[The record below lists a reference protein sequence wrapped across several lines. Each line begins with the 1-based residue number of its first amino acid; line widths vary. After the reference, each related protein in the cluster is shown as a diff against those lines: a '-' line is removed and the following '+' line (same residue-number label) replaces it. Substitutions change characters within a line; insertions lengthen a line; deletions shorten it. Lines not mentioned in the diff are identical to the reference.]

1 MQSYLFLLFSYL
13 IVSAAALSSPPAGA
27 ITVGGSSGKYKTLSA
42 ALKDTSS
49 LVSGS
54 FTPRSRDGVLTGH
67 PCLGVLRLLR
77 DIHRHGDYYSV
88 GREGVRP
95 DEHTVVLYGE

>member
-13 IVSAAALSSPPAGA
+13 VVSAAALSTPPAGA

-49 LVSGS
+49 LVSGC
-54 FTPRSRDGVLTGH
+54 FTPRSSDGVLTGLLFRCTSCTPGH
-67 PCLGVLRLLR
+67 TQTRRLLL
-77 DIHRHGDYYSV
+77 
-88 GREGVRP
+88 GRA
-95 DEHTVVLYGE
+95 